1 MSAET
6 VESAEDE
13 GPLPEGGPRQ
23 HARGGAVTPEEHES
37 LADALCEISYVQ
49 DAEGQRDLLHCFP
62 TRIRQEVSTGPTY
75 RFALQLVSACARR
88 RRFLHLTRWVL
99 RRDGGSIQAQ
109 AFAEEAAARV
119 REEEEQVLGP
129 MLARDAAP
137 EPEIMRGDLTAVR
150 RDLALI
156 PCQGETR
163 DGYRTIRASHG
174 SRGGD
179 LPPPETLW
187 DALVNLAE
195 LPAIQDPPP
204 TARFCALVARVFPR
218 LGCCD
223 LLSRWGSTD
232 PTEALPPAPPETL
245 PARLVVRVS
254 RSRADRF
261 DLESWTVLSRG
272 RGEAPDFQAHWLDR
286 DVSSDEISLRVGSRL
301 DMMLEDTASTHHRG
315 TRVELVAPLDLIAE
329 VRAERWQSGRTRG
342 GRLLGAVTEVVY
354 RAEEVL
360 DRQRAEVRRVQERFA
375 GRWTL
380 LARERQ
386 GKVFDLFHSGEL
398 DERLIAKRLDDGTVV
413 GLSVPRG
420 LDQTF
425 LSVTWAMRTGVPVII
440 WHSGGGGRAVGDWL
454 SPVQRERE
462 VIVSSDDIENLPR
475 ALLLSRSGRV
485 LPSDYGYIE
494 ESFEIAV
501 MYHDT
506 LPVLP
511 ESPPPMSTD
520 SIR

>member
-6 VESAEDE
+6 LETAEDE
-13 GPLPEGGPRQ
+13 GPLPEGDPRQ
-23 HARGGAVTPEEHES
+23 YARGGTVTPEEHES

-62 TRIRQEVSTGPTY
+62 TRIRQEVNTGPAY

-99 RRDGGSIQAQ
+99 RRDGGSVQAR

-119 REEEEQVLGP
+119 REEEEQLLGP
-129 MLARDAAP
+129 VLTRETGP
-137 EPEIMRGDLTAVR
+137 EPETMRGDLAAVR
-150 RDLALI
+150 QDLVLI
-156 PCQGETR
+156 PCEGETR
-163 DGYRTIRASHG
+163 DGYRAIRASHG

-187 DALVNLAE
+187 DALVGLAE

-223 LLSRWGSTD
+223 LLSRWGRAD
-232 PTEALPPAPPETL
+232 PAEALPQTPPENL

-272 RGEAPDFQAHWLDR
+272 RGDAPDFRAHWLDR
-286 DVSSDEISLRVGSRL
+286 DVASDEIGLRVGSRL
-301 DMMLEDTASTHHRG
+301 DMMLEDSAAAHHRG

-354 RAEEVL
+354 RAEDVL

-375 GRWTL
+375 GRWSL
-380 LARERQ
+380 LARERR
-386 GKVFDLFHSGEL
+386 GKVFDLFHTAEL
-398 DERLIAKRLDDGTVV
+398 DERLIAKGLDDRTVI
-413 GLSVPRG
+413 GLSVPG
-420 LDQTF
+420 DLDQTF
-425 LSVTWAMRTGVPVII
+425 LSVMWAVRSGVPVII
-440 WHSGGGGRAVGDWL
+440 WHSGSGARAVGDWL
-454 SPVQRERE
+454 SPVQEERE
-462 VIVSSDDIENLPR
+462 VSVSSDDIENLPR

-485 LPSDYGYIE
+485 SPSDSGYIE

-511 ESPPPMSTD
+511 VSPPMSTD